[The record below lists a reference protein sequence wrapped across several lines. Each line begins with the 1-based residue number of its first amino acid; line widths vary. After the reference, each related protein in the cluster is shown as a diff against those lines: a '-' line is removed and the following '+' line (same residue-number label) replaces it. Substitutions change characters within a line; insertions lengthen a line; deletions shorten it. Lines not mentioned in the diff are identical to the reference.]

1 MKQFCLILAGVL
13 MVLSCSHEKKV
24 TEKKKS
30 PETIIGMEKD
40 TLSIDLDDTSLP
52 HYPTLTA
59 FSLNT
64 NDYLIGY
71 NDQTHAL
78 DVFDFTNG
86 VVRDTKLYREGKQAV
101 AGEINGL
108 YATSPDSI
116 WILADKTVYLL
127 DTTGI
132 IHEKHELTVDE
143 GEYIINTSNYSNA
156 SIQLYFDTHSQSMYY
171 VTLKMGDE
179 PIFYINEADLRQE
192 KHKKTVLPYT
202 GAEQG
207 VGHLYGWMQHPN
219 VTYHFP
225 LVIYNFPYN
234 SNVYTMD
241 LHSGIVKTYGADS
254 RYTRNTASETHSV
267 TMEDWY
273 RHLIENV
280 HFYEVN
286 YDPYRK
292 RYYRLHVN
300 GIDFTAGM
308 AIDKQLFKKQL
319 FLTVFDQDLNVIDE
333 FPLSNDTYNLN
344 GGWGVFEKG
353 FFIIKDHPNAE
364 FPDDDKMK
372 YDVFRFG

>member
-13 MVLSCSHEKKV
+13 MVLACSHEKKV
-24 TEKKKS
+24 TERKKS
-30 PETIIGMEKD
+30 PETIIGMDKD

-78 DVFDFTNG
+78 DVFDFING
-86 VVRDTKLYREGKQAV
+86 VVRDIRLYRE
-101 AGEINGL
+101 
-108 YATSPDSI
+108 
-116 WILADKTVYLL
+116 
-127 DTTGI
+127 
-132 IHEKHELTVDE
+132 
-143 GEYIINTSNYSNA
+143 
-156 SIQLYFDTHSQSMYY
+156 
-171 VTLKMGDE
+171 
-179 PIFYINEADLRQE
+179 
-192 KHKKTVLPYT
+192 
-202 GAEQG
+202 
-207 VGHLYGWMQHPN
+207 
-219 VTYHFP
+219 
-225 LVIYNFPYN
+225 
-234 SNVYTMD
+234 
-241 LHSGIVKTYGADS
+241 
-254 RYTRNTASETHSV
+254 
-267 TMEDWY
+267 
-273 RHLIENV
+273 
-280 HFYEVN
+280 N

-364 FPDDDKMK
+364 FPDDDKMR

>member
-78 DVFDFTNG
+78 
-86 VVRDTKLYREGKQAV
+86 
-101 AGEINGL
+101 GEINGL

-179 PIFYINEADLRQE
+179 SIFYINEADLRQE

-225 LVIYNFPYN
+225 LVIYNFPFN
-234 SNVYTMD
+234 SNVYTID

>member
-13 MVLSCSHEKKV
+13 MVLACSHEKKV
-24 TEKKKS
+24 IEKKKS
-30 PETIIGMEKD
+30 PEAIIGMEKD

-86 VVRDTKLYREGKQAV
+86 VVRDIRLYRE
-101 AGEINGL
+101 
-108 YATSPDSI
+108 
-116 WILADKTVYLL
+116 
-127 DTTGI
+127 
-132 IHEKHELTVDE
+132 
-143 GEYIINTSNYSNA
+143 
-156 SIQLYFDTHSQSMYY
+156 
-171 VTLKMGDE
+171 
-179 PIFYINEADLRQE
+179 
-192 KHKKTVLPYT
+192 
-202 GAEQG
+202 
-207 VGHLYGWMQHPN
+207 
-219 VTYHFP
+219 
-225 LVIYNFPYN
+225 
-234 SNVYTMD
+234 
-241 LHSGIVKTYGADS
+241 
-254 RYTRNTASETHSV
+254 
-267 TMEDWY
+267 
-273 RHLIENV
+273 
-280 HFYEVN
+280 N

>member
-1 MKQFCLILAGVL
+1 MKPFCLILAGL
-13 MVLSCSHEKKV
+13 WMILACSHEKKV
-24 TEKKKS
+24 IERKKS
-30 PETIIGMEKD
+30 PETIIGMERD

-52 HYPTLTA
+52 HYHTQTA

-78 DVFDFTNG
+78 NVFDFTNK
-86 VVRDTKLYREGKQAV
+86 VVHNISIYREGKQAV

-127 DTTGI
+127 DTTGM

-156 SIQLYFDTHSQSMYY
+156 SIQLYIDTHNQSLYY

-179 PIFYINEADLRQE
+179 SIFYINEADLRQG
-192 KHKKTVLPYT
+192 KHKKIVLPYT

-219 VTYHFP
+219 VTFHFP
-225 LVIYNFPYN
+225 LVIYNFPFN
-234 SNVYTMD
+234 SNVYTFD
-241 LHSGIVKTYGADS
+241 LHTGTAKSYGADS
-254 RYTRNTASETHSV
+254 RYTRNTASETHSA

-292 RYYRLHVN
+292 CYYRLHVS
-300 GIDFTAGM
+300 GVDFTAGM
-308 AIDKQLFKKQL
+308 PIDKQLFNKQL
-319 FLTVFDQDLNVIDE
+319 FLTVFDWDLNVIEE
-333 FPLSNDTYNLN
+333 FLLSNDTYNLN

-364 FPDDDKMK
+364 YPDDDKMR
-372 YDVFRFG
+372 YDVFRFE